1 MNYVGYAVVGGIVF
15 GLFLTAILYMVVHTD
30 SRMKSKYDEM
40 QNSVRGRSYTY
51 AYYTLAASNLIMMA
65 LFAMNIDLPI
75 DPYLAF
81 FIALLPS
88 RFVFGFVNVWNNADV
103 GLNSKRKTMLTMYI
117 VIGVICLGAAAL
129 NAAMGLMY
137 KDGKLGIAF
146 GTLLCGIMM
155 LFLAVV
161 TVIRNHIGNK
171 EEEED

>member
-1 MNYVGYAVVGGIVF
+1 MNYVGYAVIGGIVF
-15 GLFLTAILYMVVHTD
+15 GLFLTAILYLVIHTD
-30 SRMKSKYDEM
+30 GRLKGRYDEM

-51 AYYTLAASNLIMMA
+51 AYYTLMISNFIMMA
-65 LFAMNIDLPI
+65 LFALNIDLPL

-88 RFVFGFVNVWNNADV
+88 GFVFGFMNVWNNADV
-103 GLNSKRKTMLTMYI
+103 GLNSKRKTMFIMYI
-117 VIGVICLGAAAL
+117 VIGTVCLGAAAL
-129 NAAMGLMY
+129 NAALGLMY

-161 TVIRNHIGNK
+161 TVIRNHIGEK

>member
-1 MNYVGYAVVGGIVF
+1 MNFVGYAVIGGIVF
-15 GLFLTAILYMVVHTD
+15 GLFLTAILYMVIHTD
-30 SRMKSKYDEM
+30 GRLKGRYDEM
-40 QNSVRGRSYTY
+40 QNSVRGRSYAY
-51 AYYTLAASNLIMMA
+51 AYYTLMISNFIMMA
-65 LFAMNIDLPI
+65 LFALNIDLPL

-88 RFVFGFVNVWNNADV
+88 GFVFGFMNVWNNADV
-103 GLNSKRKTMLTMYI
+103 GLNSKRKTMFIMYI
-117 VIGVICLGAAAL
+117 LIGVVCLGAAAL

-137 KDGKLGIAF
+137 KDGKLGVAF